1 LLTGKERSILRSRG
15 NKLEPVVHI
24 GKEGISDK
32 VIKQVDEAL
41 TAHELIKGRV
51 LNNSMEDLRSAVS
64 KLAELCSSEVVQII
78 GNNFLIYRKL

>member
-1 LLTGKERSILRSRG
+1 MLTGKERSILRSRG